1 MLRFAEELLLLLID
15 EDSGNLAL
23 VPERDLNHALAGA
36 ALMDL
41 AHENRIDTDLQ
52 QLTVVD
58 PAPLGD
64 DVLDPVLAR
73 LAKSAEPRA
82 PEYWVR
88 RFAQDGERIRA
99 SSLQRL
105 VEAGILRSADEG
117 AIETTTKVAR
127 ARRYPTADGKAEQE
141 VRLRIMGVLFSD
153 DVPGPRDVVIICLAD
168 ACGVF
173 EGMLAKEE
181 LAEARER
188 IDLVRRLDLIGQAVT
203 RAVRDS
209 EAEAKETRRPPR
221 SKKPPMAK
229 GLPFVGNVREASIDL
244 VRFLAAQHLELGPVF
259 EVRILRRTLLV
270 LAGEE
275 ANRFVNRQGRR
286 CFSSRGPFQ
295 GLAEGLNAH
304 RIVLNMEGQEHFAI
318 RKAFAPALGRARF
331 NQCFDLASE
340 VAHRQVVALPVGTP
354 LHPLPFLQQVVAE
367 QMGRILANRSA
378 SEQVEDMAT
387 MLDIL
392 LKTKVT
398 KQLPMLPFARK
409 FKKASERVET
419 VAQEIL
425 DAHGPDGPLH
435 DCGDFISDL
444 IDLNRRDPQLIP
456 ETDMRAWA
464 IAPYLAGLETVANT
478 CAFNLYAVLKHPEL
492 KERVVAEADAFFS
505 GEPAAEGLAQLDVTR
520 RLIMESMRM
529 WPAAPVLFRVAAN
542 SFDFAGYHVR
552 AGTPMFLPQAATHH
566 LPENFPDPGRFDID
580 RYLPDRSE
588 HRQPN
593 AYVPYGVGTHR
604 CLGASFA
611 DLQTMLILAV
621 MMRAADMEL
630 YPRGYDLKVSNV
642 PTPRPAKN
650 FKVRVTRRREA

>member
-1 MLRFAEELLLLLID
+1 MLRFAEELLLFLID
-15 EDSGNLAL
+15 GDSGSLAL

-36 ALMDL
+36 VLMDL

-58 PAPLGD
+58 SAPLGD

-73 LAKSAEPRA
+73 LAENPETACA
-82 PEYWVR
+82 EYWVR
-88 RFAQDGERIRA
+88 HFAQDGERIRA

-105 VEAGILRSADEG
+105 VEAGIIRSADEG

-127 ARRYPTADGKAEQE
+127 AKRYPTVGGKAEQE

-173 EGMLAKEE
+173 KGMLAKAEFE
-181 LAEARER
+181 EARER
-188 IDLVRRLDLIGQAVT
+188 IDTVRRLDLIGQAVT
-203 RAVRDS
+203 RAVRES
-209 EAEAKETRRPPR
+209 ESEEKKTPRPR
-221 SKKPPMAK
+221 LKKPPMAK

-244 VRFLAAQHLELGPVF
+244 GRFLAEQYVELGPMF

-286 CFSSRGPFQ
+286 CFSSREPFQ
-295 GLAEGLNAH
+295 GLAEGLNMH

-318 RKAFAPALGRARF
+318 RKAFAPALGRPRF
-331 NQCFDLASE
+331 NQCFDLANE
-340 VAHRQVVALPVGTP
+340 VVHRQVAALPVGRP

-398 KQLPMLPFARK
+398 KQLPWLLFASR
-409 FKKASERVET
+409 FKKAKGGVET
-419 VAQEIL
+419 VAHEIL
-425 DAHGPDGPLH
+425 EAHGPGGPFH
-435 DCGDFISDL
+435 DSGDFISDL

-456 ETDMRAWA
+456 ETDMSGWA
-464 IAPYLAGLETVANT
+464 IAPFLAGMETVANT
-478 CAFNLYAVLKHPEL
+478 CAFNLYAALKYPEL
-492 KERVVAEADAFFS
+492 KEKVVAEADAFFS
-505 GEPAAEGLAQLDVTR
+505 GGPSAAKLAELDVTR

-542 SFDFAGYHVR
+542 SFDFAGYHVS

-566 LPENFPDPGRFDID
+566 LPEHFPEPQRFDVD
-580 RYLPDRSE
+580 RYLPERAE
-588 HRQPN
+588 HRQPH
-593 AYVPYGVGTHR
+593 AYVPYGVGVHR
-604 CLGASFA
+604 CLGAGFA
-611 DLQTMLILAV
+611 DLQTLLILAV
-621 MMRAADMEL
+621 LMNGVEMEL
-630 YPRGYDLKVSNV
+630 HPRNYELQVSNI

-650 FKVRVTRRREA
+650 FKIKVTRRREV

>member
-1 MLRFAEELLLLLID
+1 MLRFAEELLLLLLD

-23 VPERDLNHALAGA
+23 VPDRDLNHALAGA

-41 AHENRIDTDLQ
+41 ALEDRIDTDLK

-73 LAKSAEPRA
+73 LAKSTEIREP
-82 PEYWVR
+82 EHWVR
-88 RFAQDGERIRA
+88 RIAEDGERIRA
-99 SSLQRL
+99 ASLQRL

-117 AIETTTKVAR
+117 EIATTTRVAR
-127 ARRYPTADGKAEQE
+127 AGRYPTVDGKAERE

-173 EGMLAKEE
+173 ERMLAKAE

-188 IDLVRRLDLIGQAVT
+188 VELVRRLDLLGQAVT

-209 EAEAKETRRPPR
+209 GEEAKDAPPAR
-221 SKKPPMAK
+221 FKKPPMAK
-229 GLPFVGNVREASIDL
+229 GLPFVGNAREASIDL
-244 VRFLAAQHLELGPVF
+244 GRFLAEQYVKLGPVF
-259 EVRILRRTLLV
+259 EVRILRRKLMV

-286 CFSSRGPFQ
+286 CFSSRAPFK
-295 GLAEGLNAH
+295 GLAEGLGAH

-331 NQCFDLASE
+331 SQCFDLASE
-340 VAHRQVVALPVGTP
+340 VAHRLVAALPVDRP
-354 LHPLPFLQQVVAE
+354 LHPLPLLQQVVAE
-367 QMGRILANRSA
+367 QMGGILANRSA
-378 SEQVEDMAT
+378 SEQVEDMAA

-398 KQLPMLPFARK
+398 NQLPWLLFARK
-409 FKKASERVET
+409 FNKSQKRVDA
-419 VAQEIL
+419 VAQELL
-425 DAHGPDGPLH
+425 DAHGPGGPLH

-464 IAPYLAGLETVANT
+464 IAPYLAGIETVANT

-505 GEPAAEGLAQLDVTR
+505 GSPSADGLAELDVTR
-520 RLIMESMRM
+520 RLMMESMRM
-529 WPAAPVLFRVAAN
+529 WPAAPVLFRTAAN
-542 SFDFAGYHVR
+542 SFEFAGYHIA
-552 AGTPMFLPQAATHH
+552 AGTPMFLPHIVPHH
-566 LPENFPDPGRFDID
+566 LHEHFPEPERFDID
-580 RYLPDRSE
+580 RYLPDRAE
-588 HRQPN
+588 HRQSH
-593 AYVPYGVGTHR
+593 AYVPFGVGVHR
-604 CLGASFA
+604 CLGAGFA
-611 DLQTMLILAV
+611 DLQTLLILAV
-621 MMRAADMEL
+621 LVRVADMEL
-630 YPRGYDLKVSNV
+630 HPRGYDLKVSNV

-650 FKVRVTRRREA
+650 FKVRVKRLRAA